1 MNYLSS
7 PTKLCIAAATMA
19 MAGAFAITAEAA
31 PGGQGMGG
39 QGQMMGMGQGG
50 PAGMGHGG
58 PAGMDHGGMM
68 GQGSMMGGMLP
79 QMLDRVNATPEQ
91 RAKIKQITDS
101 NAGEMRAQREAGRA
115 LRDQAMV
122 LFTQPTVD
130 ADAVEALRQK
140 QVAMHDAA
148 SKRMTQAM
156 LEVSRVLTPE
166 QRKQLAEQMTQRRD
180 MMHRHQRERQAI
192 DAPKS

>member
-58 PAGMDHGGMM
+58 MM
-68 GQGSMMGGMLP
+68 GQGPMMGGMLP

-101 NAGEMRAQREAGRA
+101 NVGEMRAQREAGRA
-115 LRDQAMV
+115 LRDQAML

-148 SKRMTQAM
+148 SKRMTLAM
-156 LEVSRVLTPE
+156 LEISRVLTPE